1 MIASTGLCSHATAL
15 KVGFEAIGSARG
27 AKDPRGWSDD
37 RRLLCRLPGVS
48 IPMSVNRTGC
58 LVAVVV
64 VAAAMFTAALYL
76 YFFTYPKLKDLA
88 ASNLAFELDRRIE
101 AFHLEFREWPKGDET
116 DILLQLQGDNP
127 GNLVFV
133 TPDFP
138 IERNRIVD
146 AWGNPVFF
154 QPDAEGRPWAI
165 SPGRSG
171 KPGTKDDID
180 RTVAAEKAH
189 TVFPDGTPPFTPIP
203 AENVPRVDGPATT
216 TP

>member
-1 MIASTGLCSHATAL
+1 M
-15 KVGFEAIGSARG
+15 
-27 AKDPRGWSDD
+27 
-37 RRLLCRLPGVS
+37 
-48 IPMSVNRTGC
+48 
-58 LVAVVV
+58 VAVVV

-76 YFFTYPKLKDLA
+76 YFIAMPKLKDLA

-101 AFHLEFREWPKGDET
+101 AYHLEFGKWPEGDAT
-116 DILLQLQGDNP
+116 DILLQLQGENP

-146 AWGNPVFF
+146 AWGHPVFF
-154 QPDAEGRPWAI
+154 QTDSEGRPWAI

-171 KPGTKDDID
+171 TPGTDDDID

-203 AENVPRVDGPATT
+203 AENVPGANRSIET